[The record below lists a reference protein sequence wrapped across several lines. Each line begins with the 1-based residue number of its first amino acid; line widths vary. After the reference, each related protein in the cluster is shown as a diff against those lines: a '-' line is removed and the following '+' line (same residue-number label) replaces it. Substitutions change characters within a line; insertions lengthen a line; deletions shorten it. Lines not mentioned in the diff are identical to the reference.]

1 MIKTNAI
8 PPLPETK
15 SQKEILINKE
25 WAEWVDKYKGVWVP
39 KDGYPKENKWEDK
52 LTLRNLDKHNN
63 LNNCRVTPEEWEEK
77 WKKKWEDQPGKMTPE
92 QKFRNEYLQ
101 EGFVVKEEE
110 NGSHLKEVQSPSLVD
125 SKLWDKLS
133 KWISSWN
140 KRIRV
145 IALSK
150 NNDKK

>member
-1 MIKTNAI
+1 MSN
-8 PPLPETK
+8 
-15 SQKEILINKE
+15 SKEGKGKMSKKKKDDYSKIMPHEGLSPKGLI
-25 WAEWVDKYKGVWVP
+25 AYR
-39 KDGYPKENKWEDK
+39 KENKK
-52 LTLRNLDKHNN
+52 VGKNANLH
-63 LNNCRVTPEEWEEK
+63 NCRVTPEEWEEK
-77 WKKKWEDQPGKMTPE
+77 WKKKWEDQPGKMTPSFFK

-145 IALSK
+145 VALSK
-150 NNDKK
+150 NSNKK